1 MKLKIDDTL
10 YVVNK
15 SRFNTTGC
23 CLYLQWKLVIDTTL
37 WLNTL
42 TIYKR

>member
-10 YVVNK
+10 YVNK

-23 CLYLQWKLVIDTTL
+23 CLYLQRKHEIDTSL

-42 TIYKR
+42 TIYIR